1 MTKYVLRSK
10 RKSTFLRLIKL
21 SAKYSKQGLCFVLP
35 DAGLRPQVMIPPEY
49 IKWFSELPSTILA
62 AHAPLRETVGTPYL
76 VPTMDMRH
84 DMYIIDVVRKDVTR
98 NLGRL
103 QPDIFCDLKGSI
115 DNLLGF
121 DQENWREIPLYDT
134 IQEVLFKSSN
144 RVFVGEPLCNNKV
157 FLRSSATFANLVGV
171 GAVIVGELLPLVL
184 KPVFGYALAIPIWI
198 AQMLAFRY
206 LVPEIRRRM
215 INIRRK
221 RSDPKFHWVEPKDML
236 MWIVVAAMERGDP
249 KADRPEKIAQGLLF
263 LVSLDF

>member
-1 MTKYVLRSK
+1 MTKYVLRSE
-10 RKSTFLRLIKL
+10 RKSTFLRLIK
-21 SAKYSKQGLCFVLP
+21 SPVKYSKQGLCFVLP

-62 AHAPLRETVGTPYL
+62 AGAPLKETVGIPYI
-76 VPTMDMRH
+76 VPTMDMAH
-84 DMYIIDVVRKDVTR
+84 DTYNTGVIRKYATR

-103 QPDIFCDLKGSI
+103 QPDIFCDIKGSI

-121 DQENWREIPLYDT
+121 DQENWREIALYDT

-157 FLRSSATFANLVGV
+157 FLRSSAIFANLAGA

-184 KPVFGYALAIPIWI
+184 KPVFGYAFAIPIWI
-198 AQMLAFRY
+198 AQMFAFRY
-206 LVPEIRRRM
+206 LVPEIRLRM
-215 INIRRK
+215 INIERK
-221 RSDPKFHWVEPKDML
+221 RSDPKFYWVEPKDML
-236 MWIVVAAMERGDP
+236 TWIVVAAMERGDP
-249 KADRPEKIAQGLLF
+249 REDTPEKIAQRLLF